1 MAREAY
7 VDAHRITTRE
17 SQLEPEK
24 SYTVCCCNREI
35 QERRVVVLLILA
47 YKIHFF
53 FFFSL

>member
-47 YKIHFF
+47 YKILFF
-53 FFFSL
+53 FFL